1 MVSSITPEFRK
12 KLKQYLKEHPIDPAY
27 DEECELFDGDVP
39 AEQLIAV
46 LPVHLHQK
54 VHILHHR
61 QDQ

>member
-39 AEQLIAV
+39 AEQLLARDA
-46 LPVHLHQK
+46 K
-54 VHILHHR
+54 EILE
-61 QDQ
+61 QNPEP